1 MIRPERPENEDAR
14 LAALHAYRIL
24 DTAPEASYEDLVR
37 IAAGICG
44 TTMGTVS
51 LIDADRQWLKAQIG
65 LDADPNSPR
74 EESFCAHTILQP
86 DEVTVVPDARLDPRF
101 HDNPHVLAEGGIR
114 FYAGAPLL
122 SAEGHAVGSLCV
134 IDDSPRQLTD
144 PQREALQA
152 LSRQVT
158 RLLELHRASHELR
171 LQLEDRAWYERHLL
185 DYQRQ
190 LEAHNAELS
199 EQTRTDPL
207 TGLANRRAFIAA
219 LELAIAAQRGFA
231 VALVDIDH
239 FKTVND
245 VHGHAVGDEVLVAV
259 AESLR
264 SASGGHGLV
273 ARHGGEEFVWLIPEV
288 DADRARLNCE
298 YLRESVHHASQS
310 LPVTVSV
317 GVAERR
323 AGESVAAVMQRAD
336 EALYAAKRGGRDR
349 VVVAD

>member
-1 MIRPERPENEDAR
+1 MIRPERPENDAAR
-14 LAALHAYRIL
+14 VAALHAYRIL
-24 DTAPEASYEDLVR
+24 DTAPETDYDDLVR
-37 IAAGICG
+37 IASGICG
-44 TTMGTVS
+44 TPMGSVS
-51 LIDADRQWLKAQIG
+51 LVDADRQWLKSMHG
-65 LDADPNSPR
+65 FDASPTSPR
-74 EESFCAHTILQP
+74 EASFCAHAILQP
-86 DEVTVVPDARLDPRF
+86 DRVMVVPDALLDARF
-101 HDNPHVLAEGGIR
+101 HDNPHVTEGGIR
-114 FYAGAPLL
+114 FYAGAPLVG
-122 SAEGHAVGSLCV
+122 EGGHAFGSLCV
-134 IDDSPRQLTD
+134 LDAKPHDLSDAQA
-144 PQREALQA
+144 EALQA
-152 LSRQVT
+152 LSRQVS
-158 RLLELHRASHELR
+158 RLMELR
-171 LQLEDRAWYERHLL
+171 RVSHALNLQLLDRAWYEEHLL

-245 VHGHAVGDEVLVAV
+245 VHGHAIGDEVLVAV

>member
-1 MIRPERPENEDAR
+1 MVKPERPANEDAR

-24 DTAPEASYEDLVR
+24 DTAPETGYEDLVR

-44 TTMGTVS
+44 TPMGMVS
-51 LIDADRQWLKAQIG
+51 LIDADRQWFKSQIG
-65 LDADPNSPR
+65 LDAPASSPR
-74 EESFCAHTILQP
+74 DESFCGHTILRP
-86 DEVTVVPDARLDPRF
+86 DEVTVVPDALLDARS
-101 HDNPHVLAEGGIR
+101 HDNPYVTDGVIR

-122 SAEGHAVGSLCV
+122 SADGLALGSLCV
-134 IDDSPRQLTD
+134 LDQQPRELTEH
-144 PQREALQA
+144 QREALQA

-158 RLLELHRASHELR
+158 RLFELHRVSHDLN
-171 LQLEDRAWYERHLL
+171 LQLQDRAWYEEHLL

-207 TGLANRRAFIAA
+207 TGLANRRAFVAA
-219 LELAIAAQRGFA
+219 LETALAAQRSVA

-273 ARHGGEEFVWLIPEV
+273 ARHGGEEFVWLLPDV
-288 DADRARLNCE
+288 DAERARLHCE
-298 YLRESVHHASQS
+298 YLRESVHHASQA

-317 GVAERR
+317 GVAALRP
-323 AGESVAAVMQRAD
+323 GEEVAAVMQRAD